1 MLRFFQELR
10 VAVVSLIDSIFGEH
24 LVNSIDV
31 GLGIINLALEIIK
44 VTLPLRLEKVQ
55 VNDDFPRQIQGQ
67 IVYPLGTRLEGLDAT
82 YDRTFSGRISWRST
96 FQGLRLLASLLAE
109 PRLSCRGRPFPR
121 LLLLLLL
128 HDFHLWIHLLY
139 GILAVQD
146 PKSSTANSNPQKLRH
161 RRTPKIIPSSAC
173 PSTSPSLRIRTLG
186 HKYSLSFA
194 HHHSQVF
201 CLPQAYF
208 LR

>member
-44 VTLPLRLEKVQ
+44 VTLPLQLEKVQ

-82 YDRTFSGRISWRST
+82 YDRTFSGRIS
-96 FQGLRLLASLLAE
+96 
-109 PRLSCRGRPFPR
+109 
-121 LLLLLLL
+121 
-128 HDFHLWIHLLY
+128 
-139 GILAVQD
+139 
-146 PKSSTANSNPQKLRH
+146 
-161 RRTPKIIPSSAC
+161 
-173 PSTSPSLRIRTLG
+173 
-186 HKYSLSFA
+186 
-194 HHHSQVF
+194 
-201 CLPQAYF
+201 
-208 LR
+208 